1 MFKIIIGFISGF
13 LIATIGLT
21 GIVGLV
27 DNKVSEVNEAISK

>member
-1 MFKIIIGFISGF
+1 MMNFIVGLVTGF

-27 DNKVSEVNEAISK
+27 DNKVSEVKEAISK

>member
-1 MFKIIIGFISGF
+1 MIKFIIGFVAGF

-27 DNKVSEVNEAISK
+27 DNKVSEVKEVITK

>member
-1 MFKIIIGFISGF
+1 VTKILIGFIAGF

-27 DNKVSEVNEAISK
+27 DNKVSEVKEAISK

>member
-1 MFKIIIGFISGF
+1 MIKILIAFIAGF

-27 DNKVSEVNEAISK
+27 DSKVSEVKEAITK

>member
-1 MFKIIIGFISGF
+1 VVKILIAFVAGF

-27 DNKVSEVNEAISK
+27 DSKVSEVKEAIVK